1 MGNFQKDNNIFGDF
15 IKVVAGLLIGLASF
29 QILAPLIWDYLSE
42 LLHLEKFTSYCI
54 IVCFYFITPCI
65 LFLVWWYF
73 VKDKISALL
82 YLQPSSTQKIGL
94 SVVTVLTVFFPLFFV
109 VNFLM
114 LLFAFVFDIDWL
126 FYGILIIASVVTIF
140 VLYKISTGVIHNIKA
155 ERVKKKRKYYSL
167 IIFISVLTCLF
178 LTFEILYLSYSD
190 KTKSNNIKTFERL
203 RIKSKSDVINAFR
216 LNDFREALKNTRGKF
231 EYNLSRI
238 YQMQELNRYE
248 KQNNPVVTPASI
260 NTEVLDLVA
269 TEQFPS
275 ALINNS
281 VDFSGID
288 ERQLQKTE
296 QALLTVVYMMDKVSD
311 SIVKRNSQIL
321 LQAPPYYFDSLL
333 NYQKIKTIGA
343 VDSVKLANAELR
355 YKDIISTLETLEDN
369 TVKVC
374 KRQLALILSNNQ
386 MKGIFLFGFTLIIML
401 CIYLLL
407 KTNEDALAQL
417 NALKENENNQT
428 LKDRTEVNSTILS
441 DSWLVVN
448 VLVWL
453 LIPFFK
459 PVNESNVRVDKPLQ
473 AFTITNYITNEK
485 TVEPQPEVTIH
496 NPYPLTINN
505 YPNSRIETQ
514 PVSTFDTLWLKE
526 ELDKINT
533 AIKNLNRETG
543 PASASNYDD
552 AELMKAIDSIR
563 QRVYN
568 INSTAQQA
576 SAMHKMYMYLME
588 NRKTE
593 RVNDKSFYPN
603 SNIK

>member
-1 MGNFQKDNNIFGDF
+1 MQIKDNNIFGDF

-82 YLQPSSTQKIGL
+82 YLQPSSTQKFGL
-94 SVVTVLTVFFPLFFV
+94 SVVNVLSVFFPVFFV
-109 VNFLM
+109 ANFLM
-114 LLFAFVFDIDWL
+114 LLFAFVFDNDWL
-126 FYGILIIASVVTIF
+126 FYGILMMASGVTIF
-140 VLYKISTGVIHNIKA
+140 VLYKISAGVIHNIKA

-167 IIFISVLTCLF
+167 IIFISFLTCLF

-238 YQMQELNRYE
+238 YQMQEINRYKKE
-248 KQNNPVVTPASI
+248 NNPVITPESI
-260 NTEVLDLVA
+260 STEVLNLVA
-269 TEQFPS
+269 TEQFPG

-321 LQAPPYYFDSLL
+321 LKAPPYYFDSLL
-333 NYQKIKTIGA
+333 NYQKIKTIGT
-343 VDSVKLANAELR
+343 VDSVVLAKAEFR
-355 YKDIISTLETLEDN
+355 YKEIINTLETLEDN

-374 KRQLALILSNNQ
+374 KKQLALILSNNQ

-417 NALKENENNQT
+417 NALKENENNKI
-428 LKDRTEVNSTILS
+428 LKDRTEVNSTVLS
-441 DSWLVVN
+441 DSWLIVN

-485 TVEPQPEVTIH
+485 TVEPQPEVNIH

-514 PVSTFDTLWLKE
+514 PVSTLDTLWLKE
-526 ELDKINT
+526 ELNKINT
-533 AIKNLNRETG
+533 AIKYLNHELRT
-543 PASASNYDD
+543 AAASNYDD
-552 AELMKAIDSIR
+552 AELMKTIDSIR

-576 SAMHKMYMYLME
+576 NAMHKMYMYLME